1 MDEIK
6 TPKKEKGASWG
17 ECTHH
22 DCGKK
27 CTYINPSFKVSF
39 GNASGGSCS
48 HKECESVYMC
58 LYAHP
63 GYNPLI
69 SFDEN
74 KLNLLGK
81 LEDNNA
87 INKENK
93 NKPGIIKI
101 RTQKYMII
109 DSIFDD
115 WSISMKVYSCGC
127 VQIDESHNI
136 TNEDVRTYNKCQR
149 HKDK

>member
-27 CTYINPSFKVSF
+27 CTYIDPTHNSKA
-39 GNASGGSCS
+39 GIEISGVGVPN
-48 HKECESVYMC
+48 KSVC
-58 LYAHP
+58 IEPTHIV
-63 GYNPLI
+63 GI
-69 SFDEN
+69 SSAGGGIN
-74 KLNLLGK
+74 
-81 LEDNNA
+81 
-87 INKENK
+87 INKKNK
-93 NKPGIIKI
+93 NKNKQGVVKE
-101 RTQKYMII
+101 RSTRYMIL

-115 WSISMKVYSCGC
+115 WSISQKVYFCGC
-127 VQIDESHNI
+127 IQVNKSHNI
-136 TNEDVRTYNKCQR
+136 TKEDVRTYNKCQS